1 MIRVRFAPSP
11 TGYLH
16 VGGVR
21 TALFNWMFA
30 RKTGGK
36 FILRIEDT
44 DTMRSSESFEKQI
57 YQSLRWCGLDWDEGP
72 DQPGPCSTY
81 LQMERFRQG
90 VYQEYFQKLVKL
102 KKAHFVIYSKENP
115 KKEIATSAEY
125 PNQYASKG
133 HEITIRFPIPS
144 GQTQFED
151 LLKGNMVYEN
161 EALEDFLI
169 MKSNGIPVYNF
180 AAVVD
185 DHLMGITHVIRGED
199 HLSNAPKQAQLYRA
213 FGWEPPLF
221 MHIPLILG
229 NDRTPLSKRH
239 GGTSVEYFEKSGYLS
254 DGLMNYLALLGWSV
268 DDDEIFL
275 FAERVNAF
283 SLSKMTNR
291 SVIFDYR
298 KLEWINGQ
306 HLRKCPVE
314 KLASQYSQWVKD
326 TGRDLETLGTFNRL
340 STGRKEYLLNI
351 CREKVNTLE
360 ALHEFTLPFLLKDD
374 QFPYEPEYVQKYR
387 NHTMALE
394 ILQSFIVELDQLP
407 YSVEGIEKA
416 LRLTAEKTGAGTK
429 RVFQTVRGAIT
440 GRMIT
445 PGLYD
450 SIYVMGK
457 EKCLRRVQ
465 RTMSLVSLNAEG

>member
-11 TGYLH
+11 TGFLH

-36 FILRIEDT
+36 FLLRIEDT
-44 DTMRSSESFEKQI
+44 DTIRSSETFEKQI

-72 DQPGPCSTY
+72 DQPGLCGPY
-81 LQMERFRQG
+81 RQMDRFRQG
-90 VYQEYFQKLVKL
+90 VYQEYFQKLL
-102 KKAHFVIYSKENP
+102 KQEKAHFVIYSKENP
-115 KKEIATSAEY
+115 KEEIATSIEY
-125 PNQYASKG
+125 PNQYMSKG

-161 EALEDFLI
+161 DVIEDFLL

-199 HLSNAPKQAQLYRA
+199 HLSNTPKQLLLYHA
-213 FGWEPPLF
+213 FGWEPPQF

-229 NDRTPLSKRH
+229 SDRTPLSKRH
-239 GGTSVEYFEKSGYLS
+239 GGTSVDYFKQSGYLS

-268 DDDEIFL
+268 DDEEVFL
-275 FAERVNAF
+275 FSERVNDF

-298 KLEWINGQ
+298 KLQWINGQ
-306 HLRKCPVE
+306 HLRKFALH
-314 KLASQYSQWVKD
+314 KLEPLYSQWVKD
-326 TGRDLETLGTFNRL
+326 TRMDLEIHGSFDRV
-340 STGRKEYLLNI
+340 STDMKESVLAI
-351 CREKVNTLE
+351 CRDKINTLE
-360 ALHEFTLPFLLKDD
+360 ALHEFALPFLSDD
-374 QFPYEPEYVQKYR
+374 DEFPYEPEYVQKYR
-387 NHTMALE
+387 DHPIAFQ
-394 ILQSFIVELDQLP
+394 ILQSFIEELDRVP
-407 YSVEGIEKA
+407 FSVEGIENA
-416 LRLTAEKTGAGTK
+416 LRQTAERTGEGTK
-429 RVFQTVRGAIT
+429 KVFQTVRGAIT
-440 GRMIT
+440 GRLIT

-450 SIYVMGK
+450 SIHVMGK
-457 EKCLRRVQ
+457 EKCFRRIQ
-465 RTMSLVSLNAEG
+465 RTMSLIPQVTEG